1 MEDVREITGLLGN
14 VNDPRKMI
22 EIISDWAESR
32 AKDPSWGMLA
42 LDLFR
47 RAKQDSTFGKRHAHL
62 FEQQWK
68 GLGDIL
74 VGMFPKGRAPADAE
88 TLGGIVFEL
97 TYGAAA
103 SFTRGPSV
111 RDLVKTALTA
121 MYDAYGKRAVA
132 HRPAIVLAA
141 LAVHPFSGRRG
152 GRSARRPW
160 PILRRKFERIDVTLG
175 VIEGMSGLR
184 VYPLDGAEHLGAEQ
198 DVVDGN
204 NLEQQIDTG
213 LVIDAGIEEDVVHQM
228 LGKRRLAKHHRQA
241 AKASP
246 MVGHGSS
253 AVRDDEPQA
262 QENP

>member
-1 MEDVREITGLLGN
+1 MVVAKRRKPAPKRLTREESRALTREKLLASAYEVMAREGYESASIDRIAEEAGFSKGAFYSNFESKEEIFLELLETHSLEDVREITGLLGN
-14 VNDPRKMI
+14 VDDPQEMI

-32 AKDPSWGMLA
+32 ARDPSWGMLA

-88 TLGGIVFEL
+88 TLGGMVFEL

-111 RDLVKTALTA
+111 RDLVGTALKA

-132 HRPAIVLAA
+132 PA
-141 LAVHPFSGRRG
+141 
-152 GRSARRPW
+152 
-160 PILRRKFERIDVTLG
+160 
-175 VIEGMSGLR
+175 
-184 VYPLDGAEHLGAEQ
+184 
-198 DVVDGN
+198 
-204 NLEQQIDTG
+204 
-213 LVIDAGIEEDVVHQM
+213 
-228 LGKRRLAKHHRQA
+228 RL
-241 AKASP
+241 
-246 MVGHGSS
+246 
-253 AVRDDEPQA
+253 
-262 QENP
+262 